1 MSNFIN
7 TFSSSIQYII
17 KESFEY
23 NKEYMNKFLFTIQ
36 DYIANNERENI
47 KNYQE
52 LKKFLGKKR
61 KLVEEEIN
69 EKNEKDLNENLTDN
83 KKTSKENIEDIDD
96 DEEEEKKYFKKEIE
110 KTEISI
116 DIDDNEDIQLTLIEN
131 KNNNAEI
138 LTIYNEPIAIIEIYD
153 QNSINIDLINDD
165 ITFMKKYE
173 KLKKYDFNIY
183 SLNEHLGIVFSK
195 DINVNDET
203 KSFKIQNEN
212 IKLYLCIIK
221 SILPIIEDNDL
232 ELNNIYPK
240 KEIAEDGNIYPVE
253 NISKIFFYY
262 FNINLELQKKYKYIE
277 SEKRTKL
284 FRILTNFFNRNI
296 KKILILCGGKGI
308 GKTTSLIR
316 FSFKS
321 SYNIFYFNL
330 ETFNKY
336 KNDDIQVKELKIQLN
351 KLFGVFEKFDKESKI
366 KIEIEKYIDAKK
378 QVNVDCLEFIYNI
391 INLFIKFTDK
401 LNINGS
407 SPFGFIIDQ
416 YSIKFNTNSTY
427 DIYKIID
434 LVRKSNQIKLII
446 CPTIN
451 NVFSKEQIDYLFN
464 ETLNNYKNKNI
475 DIYYFQELIGKKE
488 MINNILKDE
497 GEEYLSFMKEA
508 GYIPKLFYDSK
519 LSDIKTYK
527 SYLKTNL
534 KTSLSEYLIN
544 AKDNISLNTELL
556 TLIDFIRSGRL
567 ISSLEFKK
575 NISRFPLKYLKLI
588 KYTINKEII
597 QEYSRK
603 YSLDGDKNIL
613 LKYLSFLFSECDT
626 DEYDNAIIDYFNVE
640 EGNIQNYLD
649 NYFEKDTNSIDIFG
663 NYYEN
668 FISKNSK
675 SISLNL
681 GRNNIFLFKLEFSVF
696 LFEDI
701 IYEYLYKNLQK
712 EFNFFINILDKGANG
727 GFFEILVDYYIKSTK
742 SFIVDDIKQIFY
754 IPCIV
759 PYNYSINYYS
769 SKRKKN
775 DKFIEFNL
783 KENDKQK
790 NINQQNKNQQ
800 NINQQNINQ
809 QNINQQNISQKN
821 INQEN
826 INRESTIQKNIKN
839 TKKKISFENTYIK
852 QTIFNSKYYDMIIL
866 KKSPKSIDLKT
877 FNLIAIQ
884 ASIRKDYDK
893 RMTKDEHEL
902 ILGIVKQNIENEF
915 DINIDEAYFIYV
927 LSEKNQKIEDNET
940 EKDCNKKGISY
951 IGFDIGIIK
960 DNFTNKNDKY
970 LINLNKAF
978 ITNLFPIH
986 NCSSLL
992 IYQKTEIM
1000 EYSLLKELINTN
1012 LKNSKQIEKEDF
1024 EIIKKLIKNKY
1035 DQKDIDES
1043 QFKYFDLK
1051 INNGVGYL
1059 INDFLTEF
1067 CFLIADFKNAKF
1079 NKKINYNCLFFL
1091 GKIYELEK
1099 FQIINSLKIVNNSKV
1114 KFVYSKTPL
1123 EVIQNK

>member
-7 TFSSSIQYII
+7 TFSNSIHYNL
-17 KESFEY
+17 KESFEH

-61 KLVEEEIN
+61 KLIKEEVN
-69 EKNEKDLNENLTDN
+69 EKNEK
-83 KKTSKENIEDIDD
+83 ENIEDVDD
-96 DEEEEKKYFKKEIE
+96 EEEKKYFKKEIE

-116 DIDDNEDIQLTLIEN
+116 DIDDNEDIKLTLIEN
-131 KNNNAEI
+131 KNDNIEI
-138 LTIYNEPIAIIEIYD
+138 LTIYNEPIALIEIYE
-153 QNSINIDLINDD
+153 QNLINIDLINDD

-173 KLKKYDFNIY
+173 KLKKYYFNIY
-183 SLNEHLGIVFSK
+183 SLNERLEIISSK
-195 DINVNDET
+195 DINGNDET

-212 IKLYLCIIK
+212 VKLYLCIIK

-240 KEIAEDGNIYPVE
+240 KEKAEDGNIYPVE

-262 FNINLELQKKYKYIE
+262 FNINIELQKKYKYIE
-277 SEKRTKL
+277 SEKRFKL
-284 FRILTNFFNRNI
+284 FRILANFFTHNI
-296 KKILILCGGKGI
+296 KKILIICGGKGI

-316 FSFKS
+316 FSFKRM
-321 SYNIFYFNL
+321 YNIFYFNL

-336 KNDDIQVKELKIQLN
+336 KNDDIQVKELKIQIN
-351 KLFGVFEKFDKESKI
+351 KLFGIFEKFDKENKI
-366 KIEIEKYIDAKK
+366 KIEIEKYIDSKK

-391 INLFIKFTDK
+391 IELFLKFINK
-401 LNINGS
+401 LNINGIS
-407 SPFGFIIDQ
+407 RFGFIIDQ

-434 LVRKSNQIKLII
+434 LVRTSNKIKLII

-451 NVFSKEQIDYLFN
+451 NVFSKKQIDYLFN

-497 GEEYLSFMKEA
+497 DEEYLSFMEEA

-534 KTSLSEYLIN
+534 KTNLGEYLIN
-544 AKDNISLNTELL
+544 AKDIIEINTELL

-567 ISSLEFKK
+567 ISSLEFKN
-575 NISRFPLKYLKLI
+575 NISKFPLKYLKLI

-597 QEYSRK
+597 QEYSQK
-603 YSLDGDKNIL
+603 FNLNEDNNIL
-613 LKYLSFLFSECDT
+613 LKYLSFLFSEYDT
-626 DEYDNAIIDYFNVE
+626 NEYDTAIINYFNIE

-681 GRNNIFLFKLEFSVF
+681 GRNNILLFKFEFSLF

-712 EFNFFINILDKGANG
+712 EYNFFINILDQGANG

-775 DKFIEFNL
+775 DKFMEFKL
-783 KENDKQK
+783 KENDKQE
-790 NINQQNKNQQ
+790 
-800 NINQQNINQ
+800 
-809 QNINQQNISQKN
+809 N

-826 INRESTIQKNIKN
+826 TIQKNIKN
-839 TKKKISFENTYIK
+839 TKKVIPFENTYIK
-852 QTIFNSKYYDMIIL
+852 QTIFNSKYYDMVIL
-866 KKSPKSIDLKT
+866 KKSPKSTDTKT

-884 ASIRKDYDK
+884 ASIRKDKNK

-940 EKDCNKKGISY
+940 EKDCNKNGISY

-970 LINLNKAF
+970 LINLSKAF
-978 ITNLFPIH
+978 ITDLFPIH
-986 NCSSLL
+986 NCASLL

-1000 EYSLLKELINTN
+1000 EYSLLKGLINSN

-1024 EIIKKLIKNKY
+1024 VIIKNLIKNKHTL
-1035 DQKDIDES
+1035 KDIDEN

-1051 INNGVGYL
+1051 INGIGNY

-1067 CFLIADFKNAKF
+1067 SFLIADIKNAKF

-1091 GKIYELEK
+1091 GKTYELAK
-1099 FQIINSLKIVNNSKV
+1099 FQIINSLKIDNNSKI

-1123 EVIQNK
+1123 EIIQN

>member
-7 TFSSSIQYII
+7 TFSSSIQYDI
-17 KESFEY
+17 KGSFEY
-23 NKEYMNKFLFTIQ
+23 NKEYMNTFLFKMQ
-36 DYIANNERENI
+36 DYIANNEGENI
-47 KNYQE
+47 KNYQG

-61 KLVEEEIN
+61 KLVEEEIS
-69 EKNEKDLNENLTDN
+69 EKKEKDLNENLTEN
-83 KKTSKENIEDIDD
+83 KQTTKENIEDIDD

-116 DIDDNEDIQLTLIEN
+116 DIDNNEDIQLTLIEN

-138 LTIYNEPIAIIEIYD
+138 LTIYNEPISIIEIYD
-153 QNSINIDLINDD
+153 QNTINIDLINDD
-165 ITFMKKYE
+165 ITFMIKYE
-173 KLKKYDFNIY
+173 KLKKYDFKVY
-183 SLNEHLGIVFSK
+183 SLNEQLEIISCR
-195 DINVNDET
+195 DINGNDKE

-212 IKLYLCIIK
+212 VKLYLCIIK
-221 SILPIIEDNDL
+221 SILPIIEDNDM
-232 ELNNIYPK
+232 ELQNIYPK

-277 SEKRTKL
+277 SEKRIKL
-284 FRILTNFFNRNI
+284 FRILTKFFSHNI
-296 KKILILCGGKGI
+296 KKILIICGGKGI

-316 FSFKS
+316 FSFKRT
-321 SYNIFYFNL
+321 YNIFYFNL

-366 KIEIEKYIDAKK
+366 KIEIEKYIDSKK

-391 INLFIKFTDK
+391 IKLFLKFIDK
-401 LNINGS
+401 SNINGIGR
-407 SPFGFIIDQ
+407 FGFIIDQ
-416 YSIKFNTNSTY
+416 YPIKFKTNSIY

-434 LVRKSNQIKLII
+434 LVRTSNKIKLII

-451 NVFSKEQIDYLFN
+451 NVFSKKQIDFLFN
-464 ETLNNYKNKNI
+464 EILNNYKNKNI

-488 MINNILKDE
+488 MINNILIDE
-497 GEEYLSFMKEA
+497 DEEYLSFMKEA

-534 KTSLSEYLIN
+534 KTYIDEYLIN
-544 AKDNISLNTELL
+544 AKDNITINIELL
-556 TLIDFIRSGRL
+556 TLIDYIRSGRL
-567 ISSLEFKK
+567 ITSLELKN
-575 NISRFPLKYLKLI
+575 NISKFPLKYLKLI
-588 KYTINKEII
+588 KYRINKEII
-597 QEYSRK
+597 KEYSK
-603 YSLDGDKNIL
+603 KFNLNEDENIL

-675 SISLNL
+675 IFSLNL
-681 GRNNIFLFKLEFSVF
+681 ERNNIFLFKLEFSLF

-712 EFNFFINILDKGANG
+712 EYNFFINILAQGTNG

-742 SFIVDDIKQIFY
+742 SFIVDDIKHIFY
-754 IPCIV
+754 IPYIV
-759 PYNYSINYYS
+759 PYNYSISYYS

-775 DKFIEFNL
+775 DKFIEFKL

-790 NINQQNKNQQ
+790 NINQED
-800 NINQQNINQ
+800 INQQNINQ
-809 QNINQQNISQKN
+809 
-821 INQEN
+821 EN
-826 INRESTIQKNIKN
+826 TIQKNIKN
-839 TKKKISFENTYIK
+839 TKKVIPFENTYIK

-866 KKSPKSIDLKT
+866 KKSPKSTDLKT

-884 ASIRKDYDK
+884 ALIRKDYDK

-902 ILGIVKQNIENEF
+902 LLGIVKQNIENEF

-940 EKDCNKKGISY
+940 VKDCNKNGISY

-970 LINLNKAF
+970 LIDLSKAF

-986 NCSSLL
+986 NCASLL
-992 IYQKTEIM
+992 IYQKTEIT
-1000 EYSLLKELINTN
+1000 EYSLLKELINSN
-1012 LKNSKQIEKEDF
+1012 LKNSKKLKKEDF

-1051 INNGVGYL
+1051 INNGIGYH

-1067 CFLIADFKNAKF
+1067 CFLIANFKNAKF
-1079 NKKINYNCLFFL
+1079 NKKIDYNCLFFL
-1091 GKIYELEK
+1091 GKTYDLAK
-1099 FQIINSLKIVNNSKV
+1099 FKIINSLKIENNSKI
-1114 KFVYSKTPL
+1114 KFFYSKTPL

>member
-7 TFSSSIQYII
+7 TFSSSIQYNL

-23 NKEYMNKFLFTIQ
+23 NKEYMNAFLFTIQ
-36 DYIANNERENI
+36 DYIANNEGENI

-69 EKNEKDLNENLTDN
+69 EKNKKDLNENLTEN
-83 KKTSKENIEDIDD
+83 KKSSKEKIEDVDD
-96 DEEEEKKYFKKEIE
+96 EEEKKYFKKEIE

-116 DIDDNEDIQLTLIEN
+116 DIDVNEDIKLTLMEN
-131 KNNNAEI
+131 KNDSAEI
-138 LTIYNEPIAIIEIYD
+138 ITIYNEPIAIIEIYD
-153 QNSINIDLINDD
+153 QNSIKIDLINDD
-165 ITFMKKYE
+165 ITFMEKYE
-173 KLKKYDFNIY
+173 KLKKYDFNVY
-183 SLNEHLGIVFSK
+183 SLNEHLGIISSK
-195 DINVNDET
+195 DINVNDEI

-212 IKLYLCIIK
+212 VKLYLCIIK
-221 SILPIIEDNDL
+221 SILPIIDDNDL

-240 KEIAEDGNIYPVE
+240 KETAEDGNIYPVE

-262 FNINLELQKKYKYIE
+262 FNINFELQKKYKYIE

-284 FRILTNFFNRNI
+284 FRILNNFFTHNI
-296 KKILILCGGKGI
+296 KKILIICGGKGI

-316 FSFKS
+316 FSFKQ
-321 SYNIFYFNL
+321 SYNIFYFNI

-366 KIEIEKYIDAKK
+366 KIEIEKYIDSRK

-391 INLFIKFTDK
+391 IELFLKFLDKSNIKG
-401 LNINGS
+401 IS
-407 SPFGFIIDQ
+407 RFGFIIDQ

-434 LVRKSNQIKLII
+434 LVRTSNKIKLII

-451 NVFSKEQIDYLFN
+451 NVFSKKQIDYLFN

-475 DIYYFQELIGKKE
+475 DIYYFQELIEQKE

-497 GEEYLSFMKEA
+497 SEEYLSFMKEA

-534 KTSLSEYLIN
+534 KTNLGEYITN
-544 AKDNISLNTELL
+544 TKDNIKINTELL

-567 ISSLEFKK
+567 ISSLEFKN
-575 NISRFPLKYLKLI
+575 NISKFPLKYLKLI
-588 KYTINKEII
+588 KYTINKAII
-597 QEYSRK
+597 QEYSQK
-603 YSLDGDKNIL
+603 FNLNEDNNIL

-626 DEYDNAIIDYFNVE
+626 NECDTIIINHFNVE

-663 NYYEN
+663 NYYDN
-668 FISKNSK
+668 FILKNSK
-675 SISLNL
+675 SFSLNL
-681 GRNNIFLFKLEFSVF
+681 GRNNIFLFKLEFSLF

-712 EFNFFINILDKGANG
+712 EYNFFINILDKGANG

-742 SFIVDDIKQIFY
+742 LFIVDDIKQIFY

-769 SKRKKN
+769 SKRKRN
-775 DKFIEFNL
+775 DKFEEFIL
-783 KENDKQK
+783 EENDKQK
-790 NINQQNKNQQ
+790 NINQENDKQKNINQENKNQQ
-800 NINQQNINQ
+800 NINQENV
-809 QNINQQNISQKN
+809 
-821 INQEN
+821 NQEN
-826 INRESTIQKNIKN
+826 KNQENTIQNNIKN
-839 TKKKISFENTYIK
+839 TKKAIPFENTYIK
-852 QTIFNSKYYDMIIL
+852 QTIFNSKYYDMVL
-866 KKSPKSIDLKT
+866 LRKSPKSTDLKT
-877 FNLIAIQ
+877 FNLIVIQ

-902 ILGIVKQNIENEF
+902 ILGIVKQNIENKF
-915 DINIDEAYFIYV
+915 DIKIDEAYFIYV

-940 EKDCNKKGISY
+940 EKDCNKNGISY

-970 LINLNKAF
+970 IINLSKAF
-978 ITNLFPIH
+978 ITDLFPIH
-986 NCSSLL
+986 NCASLL
-992 IYQKTEIM
+992 IYQKTEIT
-1000 EYSLLKELINTN
+1000 EYSLLKQSINSN

-1024 EIIKKLIKNKY
+1024 EIIKKLIKNKHNK
-1035 DQKDIDES
+1035 KDIDEN
-1043 QFKYFDLK
+1043 QFKYFDLY
-1051 INNGVGYL
+1051 INNGVGFY

-1067 CFLIADFKNAKF
+1067 CFLIANIKNAKF
-1079 NKKINYNCLFFL
+1079 SKKINHNCFFFL
-1091 GKIYELEK
+1091 GKTYELAK
-1099 FQIINSLKIVNNSKV
+1099 FQIINSLKIVNNSKI